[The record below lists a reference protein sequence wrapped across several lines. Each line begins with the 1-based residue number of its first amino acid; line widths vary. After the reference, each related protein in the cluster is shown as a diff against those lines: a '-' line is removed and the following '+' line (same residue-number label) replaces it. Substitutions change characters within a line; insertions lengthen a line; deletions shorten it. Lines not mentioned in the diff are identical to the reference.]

1 MTTILDVHEE
11 EVIPVWTATWS
22 LIRYRPA
29 IFLVNLFFT
38 SYFIATRLIP
48 GLLTQRFFNILTGDA
63 PATISLWTL
72 LALYLA
78 VEVTRMIANLGEAW
92 GGASVRNSNGALM
105 RRNIVANLLQR
116 FGAAALPVQP
126 GDAVTRL
133 DDDVADFADFP
144 TWIPDVFGQF
154 LFSLFAIIIMARI
167 NLTITLVAVLPLLA
181 VILLN
186 RVIWKYFLH
195 YNRISRQRDSAVT
208 AFLGDIFDS
217 VQAVKVADG
226 EANVLGY
233 LRVLNDKRREAKVRF
248 EVMWRMFETV
258 SDNLGDVAVGIMVLL
273 AGRAMAGGDF
283 TVGDFS
289 LFATY
294 LFFVARFPAQV
305 GSYLSEIIQQKVGLR
320 RLHEIAPEM
329 GPASLV
335 AHHPVYLREPSPSPS
350 FWEGDQFSLVQFP
363 PHRGRLSEGEWA
375 SLERLDIHSLSYTY
389 PDSENGIHD
398 INLKLERGS
407 FTVVTGRIG
416 SGKTTL
422 LRVLLGLLPKDDG
435 DICWNKRA
443 IKDPS
448 TFFVPPRSAYTPQV
462 PRLFSESL
470 RDNILMGLP
479 DEDLAG
485 GVRSAVLEDD
495 IATLEKG
502 LDTVVGPRGVRL
514 SGGQVQRTAA
524 ARMFVREAELLVL
537 DDLSSALDVET
548 EGKLWKRLEIGR
560 LGDFTQ
566 YAKQPVVARNTF
578 LVVSHRRAVL
588 QRADRV
594 VVMKD
599 GRIHAAGTL
608 AELLESSAEMR
619 RLWRGEVA

>member
-1 MTTILDVHEE
+1 MTTILNPHEE
-11 EVIPVWTATWS
+11 EVIPVWQATWS
-22 LIRYRPA
+22 LIRYRPGL
-29 IFLVNLFFT
+29 FLANLFF
-38 SYFIATRLIP
+38 SSAFIATRLIP
-48 GLLTQRFFNILTGDA
+48 GLITQRFFDNLTGDA
-63 PATISLWTL
+63 PATLSLWTL

-92 GGASVRNSNGALM
+92 SSASVRNSNGVLM
-105 RRNIVANLLQR
+105 RRNVMANLLQR
-116 FGAAALPVQP
+116 FGAATLPVPP

-144 TWIPDVFGQF
+144 TWIPDVFGHF

-167 NLTITLVAVLPLLA
+167 DLTITLVAVLPLLA

-195 YNRISRQRDSAVT
+195 YNRLSRERDSAVT

-233 LRVLNDKRREAKVRF
+233 LRRLNDARREAKVRF
-248 EVMWRMFETV
+248 EVMWRVFETV
-258 SDNLGDVAVGIMVLL
+258 SDNLGDVAVGVMVLL
-273 AGRAMAGGDF
+273 AGRAMTDGTF

-320 RLHEIAPEM
+320 RLHEIAPEAE
-329 GPASLV
+329 PASLV
-335 AHHPVYLREPSPSPS
+335 AHHPIYLTGTLPTVTPVTRSVA
-350 FWEGDQFSLVQFP
+350 DQ
-363 PHRGRLSEGEWA
+363 
-375 SLERLDIHSLSYTY
+375 LETLTVDGLSYRY
-389 PDSENGIHD
+389 PGSENGIHD
-398 INLKLERGS
+398 MNLRLERGS
-407 FTVVTGRIG
+407 LTVVTGRVG

-422 LRVLLGLLPKDDG
+422 LRVLLGLLPKDSG
-435 DICWNKRA
+435 EIRWNEERVA
-443 IKDPS
+443 DPS
-448 TFFVPPRSAYTPQV
+448 TFFVPPRTAYTPQV

-470 RDNILMGLP
+470 RENVLLGLP
-479 DEDLAG
+479 DERLVVAMET
-485 GVRSAVLEDD
+485 AVLAPD
-495 IATLEKG
+495 IATLENG
-502 LDTVVGPRGVRL
+502 LDTLVGPRGVRL

-524 ARMFVREAELLVL
+524 ARMLVRQPELLVF

-548 EGKLWKRLEIGR
+548 ERELWERLETER
-560 LGDFTQ
+560 LRDWEIKTSH
-566 YAKQPVVARNTF
+566 QPPATSHTF

-588 QRADRV
+588 RRADWV
-594 VVMKD
+594 VVLEN
-599 GRIHAAGTL
+599 GRIAAEGTL
-608 AELLESSAEMR
+608 DDLLLTSEEMR
-619 RLWRGEVA
+619 RLWRGEEGD